1 MRQQGFQLINP
12 TEKWF
17 PGITELRTNF
27 ESWDWRFGKTPTFS
41 VERMVQVKRDQ
52 QQGQTQNVEGGK
64 QHELKLKVDVE
75 NGLISGIFLLL
86 GDASES
92 IPVVSQLKGCEYNED
107 NFNTI
112 YGSLK
117 SIRPDAIMAQAI
129 NGS

>member
-1 MRQQGFQLINP
+1 
-12 TEKWF
+12 
-17 PGITELRTNF
+17 
-27 ESWDWRFGKTPTFS
+27 
-41 VERMVQVKRDQ
+41 MVQVKRDQ

-129 NGS
+129 NGSWFIKIDFRSGEVDDQVRFLEYIVLIETHFYETEI